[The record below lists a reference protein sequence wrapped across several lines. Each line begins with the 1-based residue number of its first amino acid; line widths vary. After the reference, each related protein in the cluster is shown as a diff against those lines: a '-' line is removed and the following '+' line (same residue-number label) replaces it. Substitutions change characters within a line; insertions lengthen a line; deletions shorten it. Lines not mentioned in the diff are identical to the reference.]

1 MCSALVLLWLIAVG
15 LPVVQQALP
24 PEAQAVLS
32 HEYATLPIAHRHN
45 LIIVSRKR

>member
-1 MCSALVLLWLIAVG
+1 MCSPWCFLWLIAVG

-32 HEYATLPIAHRHN
+32 HEYATLPIAIAIT